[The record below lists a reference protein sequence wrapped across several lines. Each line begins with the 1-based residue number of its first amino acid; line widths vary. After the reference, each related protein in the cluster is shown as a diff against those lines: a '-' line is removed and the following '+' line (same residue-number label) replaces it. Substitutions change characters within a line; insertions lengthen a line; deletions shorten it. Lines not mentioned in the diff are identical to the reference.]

1 MRINI
6 LNYYTKSNINFN
18 NYYQFKVI
26 FYLICIFFSH
36 INYEYYFIMIQDNP
50 TGYSVYLSTLNSLYK
65 HKIRN
70 ITKIIIT
77 DNLIILIYLFKFYL
91 ITYIFMFFI
100 LINIHLYRY
109 FSIHYQL
116 VVILI

>member
-6 LNYYTKSNINFN
+6 LHYYTKSNINFN

-77 DNLIILIYLFKFYL
+77 DNLIILIYLFKLYFN
-91 ITYIFMFFI
+91 IYILMFFI
-100 LINIHLYRY
+100 LINIH
-109 FSIHYQL
+109 
-116 VVILI
+116 